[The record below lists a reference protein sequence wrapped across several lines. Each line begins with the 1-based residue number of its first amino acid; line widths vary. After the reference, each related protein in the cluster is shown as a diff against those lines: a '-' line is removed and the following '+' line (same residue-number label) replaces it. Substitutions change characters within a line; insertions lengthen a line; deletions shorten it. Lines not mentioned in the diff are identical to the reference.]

1 MSFSKSNYVIQYQLL
16 ASKIFW
22 SNEERFRNLP
32 NLIIAE
38 TKINDL
44 YNDTLSVISGK
55 YWRKGKNI

>member
-55 YWRKGKNI
+55 Y